1 MIEEKA
7 ATLWTGPEEWFV
19 RILRKR
25 RVRRMCDLEKQKLL
39 EYGHALTGEQ
49 KAVIIQSFQMSVIAN
64 ELVRRDMVKD
74 AKITGCEQSLQ
85 YE

>member
-1 MIEEKA
+1 MQEKA
-7 ATLWTGPEEWFV
+7 AMCVTVPEEWFV

-25 RVRRMCDLEKQKLL
+25 IGRKMCDLEKQKLL
-39 EYGHALTGEQ
+39 EHGHALTDEQ
-49 KAVIIQSFQMSVIAN
+49 KAIIIQKFPMHVIAN

-74 AKITGCEQSLQ
+74 VKIYGCEQSLH